1 MSIIQNL
8 LVQMC
13 LKKATRKK
21 LNLPL
26 LQFQRRE
33 KSAREEEDILTCVLN
48 VMKNP
53 PPVPLPNNAIDDN
66 DLFGQVVGSHMKK
79 IPNGHSK
86 EMLKLKIQQLLVEVE
101 FKEDQSVVNNV
112 TSVWPRQF
120 ANANVCVL
128 PQTLIPSSSADSIT
142 FTSIGSP
149 DRGFTY

>member
-1 MSIIQNL
+1 MPEESN
-8 LVQMC
+8 
-13 LKKATRKK
+13 KKEIKPPSFTVSKK
-21 LNLPL
+21 
-26 LQFQRRE
+26 R

-79 IPNGHSK
+79 IPDGHSK